1 MGRGNFK
8 GGNVFAQNIQA
19 GSVDITTDGSGDGSA
34 TVTFPKAMKNVPMVI
49 ATIAEADITGNI
61 TTATRKNASVS
72 IVVDGSAVTSGTL
85 TVCWMAFDDN
95 YN

>member
-1 MGRGNFK
+1 MK
-8 GGNVFAQNIQA
+8 AA
-19 GSVDITTDGSGDGSA
+19 PK
-34 TVTFPKAMKNVPMVI
+34 VT

-61 TTATRKNASVS
+61 TTASKTNTSVS

-85 TVCWMAFDDN
+85 TVDWIAFDDS

>member
-1 MGRGNFK
+1 MGRAGMK
-8 GGNVFAQNIQA
+8 GGGIHAQNIQA
-19 GSVDITTDGSGDGSA
+19 GSVDITTDAQGDGAA
-34 TVTFPKAMKNVPMVI
+34 TVTFPKAMKAAPKVT

-61 TTATRKNASVS
+61 TTATKTNTSVS

-85 TVCWMAFDDN
+85 LVDWIAFDDS